1 MSQAVLKPNETAQR
15 TPAPVPVPST
25 ITPPSKPLNRIAF
38 FARFVR
44 NPLLVVPQAVYEQ
57 DFVRLGGSTPV
68 AWVTEPNLIK
78 AVLLDQR
85 DKFQKLAQ
93 IRILGP
99 LLGKGILTSEGADWK
114 WQRQSSAPMFRHQ
127 ELMTFVPGFVRATQH
142 LIEKWRRQ
150 PSGSTHEIERDMT
163 RVTFDVISATLLP
176 TADATIGPA
185 IEGSAGLFQKAG
197 SWAQLYAIA
206 NAPKWL
212 PRPGRKAQREAI
224 RMLRSSVAAMLR
236 EREGAPS
243 RDDLMHR
250 LMQAKNPETGA
261 PMNEDQ
267 LIDNLLTFYLAGHET
282 TAKALTWTL
291 YILAR
296 SPEWTTALKDEVARV
311 TGGNALTAQHI
322 DKLSLTQQVIK
333 ESMRLFP
340 PVPIMSRQ
348 AVADTSLGGH
358 QITAGT
364 SIVIPIYALH
374 RHKKRWSNPELFDP
388 MRFAPEKEAAI
399 SRYQYMPFGAGP
411 RICIGMAF
419 AMIEATAML
428 ATMLQAARFEFAG
441 QQDPWPIARVTLL
454 PKGGMPIKVW
464 LDQGSQLPTGEVARS
479 PL

>member
-1 MSQAVLKPNETAQR
+1 MPQAVLKAAEPALH
-15 TPAPVPVPST
+15 TPAPVPIPSA
-25 ITPPSKPLNRIAF
+25 ITPPARPLNRLTF
-38 FARFVR
+38 LARFVR

-57 DFVRLGGSTPV
+57 DFVRLGGGTPV

-99 LLGKGILTSEGADWK
+99 LLGKGILTSEGADWR
-114 WQRQSSAPMFRHQ
+114 WQRQTSAPMFRHQ
-127 ELMTFVPGFVRATQH
+127 ELMAFVPGFVHATRQ
-142 LIEKWRRQ
+142 LVEKWRRQ
-150 PSGSTHEIERDMT
+150 PSGATHEIERDMT

-176 TADATIGPA
+176 SADETIGPA
-185 IEGSAGLFQKAG
+185 IEKSAGLFQKAG
-197 SWAQLYAIA
+197 GWAQLYALA

-236 EREGAPS
+236 EREGAPP

-250 LMQAKNPETGA
+250 LMQAKNPDTGVL
-261 PMNEDQ
+261 MNEEQ

-296 SPEWTTALKDEVARV
+296 SPEWTVALKNEVARV
-311 TGGNALTAQHI
+311 TGGGAVTAQHI
-322 DKLSLTQQVIK
+322 DKLVLTQQVIK
-333 ESMRLFP
+333 EGMRLFP
-340 PVPIMSRQ
+340 PVPMMSRQ
-348 AVADTSLGGH
+348 AVADTLLGGH
-358 QITAGT
+358 EIAAGT
-364 SIVIPIYALH
+364 SIVVPIYALH
-374 RHKKRWSNPELFDP
+374 RHTIRWSNPELFDP
-388 MRFAPEKEAAI
+388 MRFAPEKETAL

-411 RICIGMAF
+411 RICIGMSF

-441 QQDPWPIARVTLL
+441 EKEPWPIARVTLL

-464 LDQGSQLPTGEVARS
+464 LD
-479 PL
+479 